1 MVELKSNGMLMMR
14 LLDLHF
20 DPVIL
25 MQEWGYRVSQWFPM
39 VPNGFPMVPI
49 VDGVNMFQ

>member
-14 LLDLHF
+14 LLDGHFDHF

-25 MQEWGYRVSQWFPM
+25 MQEWGYRASQWFP
-39 VPNGFPMVPI
+39 
-49 VDGVNMFQ
+49 